1 MQSQHLFETPFVLG
15 VGIDDC
21 SKYVSSK
28 WKSSYHWQRCHGT
41 LCKDFQGRRG
51 RCIRPGAG
59 KCICRSS
66 EGDEPPPFNPNYY
79 EAQWLFETPFVSE
92 VAHFSASTPESYME
106 FRPVSLW
113 PRLLNQAT
121 QAIKTSITHLKPPQ
135 NLRAFDNALNSAKY
149 LLNKAAIEI
158 QKVIKNSP
166 SVSRQSKVL
175 DHIVNA
181 LIRIDAA
188 RAQSRG
194 ASLTSLWGGSGGR
207 SLLDPEG
214 SLFVAIESIQLA
226 REAIGLQ
233 LVGK

>member
-1 MQSQHLFETPFVLG
+1 MLDRQLFEAPFIS
-15 VGIDDC
+15 GISINNC
-21 SKYVSSK
+21 SKYVSNK
-28 WKSSYHWQRCHGT
+28 LNDFYHWQRCHGSP
-41 LCKDFQGRRG
+41 CKDSQGRIG

-66 EGDEPPPFNPNYY
+66 EGDEPPPVNPNYY
-79 EAQWLFETPFVSE
+79 EAQWLFEAPFVSE
-92 VAHFSASTPESYME
+92 VAHFSASNPESHME
-106 FRPVSLW
+106 FRSISPW

-121 QAIKTSITHLKPPQ
+121 QAIKTAITHLKPPQ

-166 SVSRQSKVL
+166 SVSRQSRVL
-175 DHIVNA
+175 DHVVNA

-188 RAQSRG
+188 IAQSRG
-194 ASLTSLWGGSGGR
+194 ASLWGRPGSR
-207 SLLDPEG
+207 SLLDPQD
-214 SLFVAIESIQLA
+214 SLLTAIESIQLA